1 MVEAREVET
10 GEHVAVKLIE
20 RRRRRGK
27 RRKVEGGNNNP
38 SSAQAQPHQQ
48 PQQPP
53 PPLAPPPPPPTPSSR
68 PFTKYAEREILN
80 HASLSHPHVVELR
93 SVFLTENHLGI
104 AMELASG
111 GDLFALVAASSRGLP
126 EADARWYFQQI
137 VCALDYCH
145 RAGVAN
151 RDVKLENALLA
162 EPERPL
168 VKLCDFGYSK
178 HESAQS
184 APGSRVGTPAYLAP
198 EVVMATAGQTYD
210 GKAADVWSCGVMLY
224 AMLCAC
230 YPFGRPEDAG
240 LAADARL
247 RAMLRRIL
255 AANAALGDLAVS
267 EPCAD
272 LLRGMLVAD
281 PSRRLT
287 LARVQSHP
295 WFLEDLPAGV
305 AALNDGLLSEQRAE
319 REREEQEQE
328 ESGRSGGTTA
338 VATATTAPA
347 AATTAPAAAA
357 AASTPPRS
365 RRKQTLAEIRALL
378 AEAAAEEE
386 GEGGDNDC
394 DVDEDDDLELD
405 VDDALAGGGGD

>member
-1 MVEAREVET
+1 M
-10 GEHVAVKLIE
+10 IE
-20 RRRRRGK
+20 RRRRR
-27 RRKVEGGNNNP
+27 RRRRVEAEEQSP
-38 SSAQAQPHQQ
+38 SSEATA
-48 PQQPP
+48 QPP
-53 PPLAPPPPPPTPSSR
+53 PPVPAPPPPQPPNNPSAPSPSSTR
-68 PFTKYAEREILN
+68 PFSKYTEREILN
-80 HASLSHPHVVELR
+80 HASLSHPHVVQLR
-93 SVFLTENHLGI
+93 SVFLTESHLGI

-111 GDLFALVAASSRGLP
+111 GDLFALVAASSKGLP

-145 RAGVAN
+145 RAGIAN

-198 EVVMATAGQTYD
+198 EVVMATGGETYD

-230 YPFGRPEDAG
+230 YPFGRSEDAG
-240 LAADARL
+240 LPADARL

-255 AANAALGDLAVS
+255 AADAALGDLAVS

-272 LLRGMLVAD
+272 LLRGVLVAD

-287 LARVQSHP
+287 LAQVQSHP

-305 AALNDGLLSEQRAE
+305 AALNDRLLAEQGAE
-319 REREEQEQE
+319 REREERE
-328 ESGRSGGTTA
+328 EAAAGLGGSGSGGG
-338 VATATTAPA
+338 
-347 AATTAPAAAA
+347 AATTAAT
-357 AASTPPRS
+357 TPNQPRTLHH
-365 RRKQTLAEIRALL
+365 RRQTLAQIRALL
-378 AEAAAEEE
+378 AEAAEEDKDGE
-386 GEGGDNDC
+386 GEDQDF
-394 DVDEDDDLELD
+394 ELD
-405 VDDALAGGGGD
+405 VDDALAAGGGD